1 MGAQDYTG
9 SLGKRKGA
17 VLVSSLA
24 GVFVENLVNSLSLRL
39 KTKAIPVSQGEVK
52 RGLSVRTHQIDVT
65 IWGPPPNTHTA
76 QTGAGQGDGGQRATS
91 ASPALGLTWSGCWLP
106 SNTPSMLPSPCIT
119 HPFLFPISLLMLIIK
134 CIYWNHWIFLMFG

>member
-65 IWGPPPNTHTA
+65 IWGPPQHTHSSDRG
-76 QTGAGQGDGGQRATS
+76 GAGRWRAEGHLCLS
-91 ASPALGLTWSGCWLP
+91 SSRADLVR
-106 SNTPSMLPSPCIT
+106 
-119 HPFLFPISLLMLIIK
+119 LLVA
-134 CIYWNHWIFLMFG
+134 

>member
-65 IWGPPPNTHTA
+65 IWGHPPTHT
-76 QTGAGQGDGGQRATS
+76 QLRQGRGRAMEGRG
-91 ASPALGLTWSGCWLP
+91 PPLP
-106 SNTPSMLPSPCIT
+106 LQ
-119 HPFLFPISLLMLIIK
+119 L
-134 CIYWNHWIFLMFG
+134 